1 MFLLVQTDVAQHE
14 AVGLQAEGFADLSY
28 RSHLYLADQ
37 ALVGTTPAL
46 LIAWR
51 MLLAAAIC
59 SSFVGTISYR
69 RKRWFLPSPSVAAA
83 SSSAS
88 SSSPA
93 RRLTPPGRP
102 TSTAPQ
108 SASRPVR
115 APRRTSRPRRAGSQD
130 RSIWDID
137 PVAPSVDYVDLLAQY
152 LGLAD
157 HVVPQDCS
165 PVDGGQ

>member
-1 MFLLVQTDVAQHE
+1 
-14 AVGLQAEGFADLSY
+14 
-28 RSHLYLADQ
+28 
-37 ALVGTTPAL
+37 
-46 LIAWR
+46 

-59 SSFVGTISYR
+59 SSFVATISYR
-69 RKRWFLPSPSVAAA
+69 PKRWFLPSPNVAAA

-93 RRLTPPGRP
+93 RRPTPPGRP

-115 APRRTSRPRRAGSQD
+115 APGSTSRPCRAGSQD

-137 PVAPSVDYVDLLAQY
+137 PVAPSVDHVDLRR
-152 LGLAD
+152 D
-157 HVVPQDCS
+157 HSQLPVAGGRFSYSISLLSILNHSTIFHPEGKKIVARASLIKS
-165 PVDGGQ
+165 PAMKG